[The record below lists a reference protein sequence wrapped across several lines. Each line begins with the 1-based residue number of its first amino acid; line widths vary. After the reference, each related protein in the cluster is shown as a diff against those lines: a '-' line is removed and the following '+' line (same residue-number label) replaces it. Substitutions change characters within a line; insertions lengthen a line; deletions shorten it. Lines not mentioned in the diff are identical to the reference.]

1 MVYADTEKPEIIDRE
16 LSITKGFVSMSYNA
30 STRTSGAGQA
40 IAGVFAAGVMFILGY
55 TVVRVSLAERSL
67 APAVESSDAEIQMA
81 IPGEG
86 TLWAE
91 FGNSY

>member
-1 MVYADTEKPEIIDRE
+1 
-16 LSITKGFVSMSYNA
+16 MSYNT

-40 IAGVFAAGVMFILGY
+40 IAGVFAAGVMFVLGY
-55 TVVRVSLAERSL
+55 TVVRVSLAERVQ
-67 APAVESSDAEIQMA
+67 APATAASDADVQVV

-91 FGNSY
+91 FGKSY

>member
-1 MVYADTEKPEIIDRE
+1 MT
-16 LSITKGFVSMSYNA
+16 YNT

-40 IAGVFAAGVMFILGY
+40 IAGVFVASVMFVLGY
-55 TVVRVSLAERSL
+55 TVVRVSLAERVQT
-67 APAVESSDAEIQMA
+67 PAAVAGDDAAIQMV

-91 FGNSY
+91 FGNTY

>member
-1 MVYADTEKPEIIDRE
+1 MT
-16 LSITKGFVSMSYNA
+16 YNT

-40 IAGVFAAGVMFILGY
+40 IAGVFVAGVMFVLGY
-55 TVVRVSLAERSL
+55 TVVRASLAERVQTPVV
-67 APAVESSDAEIQMA
+67 AGDNDAIQMA
-81 IPGEG
+81 IPSEG

>member
-1 MVYADTEKPEIIDRE
+1 MT
-16 LSITKGFVSMSYNA
+16 YNT

-40 IAGVFAAGVMFILGY
+40 IAGVFVASVMFVLGY
-55 TVVRVSLAERSL
+55 TVVRVSLAERVQT
-67 APAVESSDAEIQMA
+67 PAVAGNDAAVQMA

-91 FGNSY
+91 FGNNY